1 MGIAY
6 TKLENLKVKIF
17 ADGADKNGMLEMASK
32 PFIKGLT
39 TNPTLM
45 KKAGISDFKAF
56 ALDILKEISD
66 KPISFEVFSDDFPEM
81 ERQAYEIA
89 GWGNNVYVKIP
100 ITNTKQEGAYELIGR
115 LAKNKVK
122 LNVTAMMTLDQVRGV
137 VEKLN
142 PDVPSYVSVFAGRI
156 ADTGR
161 DPVPLMTKAVEIL
174 KINPL
179 SELIWASPREL
190 LNIFQADIIG
200 CHVITVTND
209 MLKKLDLVGKDLDD
223 YSLDTVKMF
232 YNDAKSAGFTI

>member
-6 TKLENLKVKIF
+6 SKLENLKVKIF

-100 ITNTKQEGAYELIGR
+100 ITNTKQEGVYELIGR